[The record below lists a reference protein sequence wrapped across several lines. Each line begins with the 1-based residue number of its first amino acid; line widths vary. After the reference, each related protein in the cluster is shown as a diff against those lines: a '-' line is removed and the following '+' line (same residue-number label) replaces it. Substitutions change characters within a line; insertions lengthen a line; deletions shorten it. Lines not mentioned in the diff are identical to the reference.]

1 MSHFQDCSQ
10 PPGGRAILLSIKPK
24 YADLILAGEK
34 RVEFRRVW
42 AAEKVGLIAIYA
54 SAPVQRIIA
63 LVNVDEVVYAS
74 PTRLWAYCTNKG
86 GGLTRNELKS
96 YFDGKANGYAVMIGN
111 VRRMKK
117 AVDPHSLFTN
127 FSAPQSFRY
136 LTMSEM
142 KSLNARA
149 EIGGVIA

>member
-1 MSHFQDCSQ
+1 M
-10 PPGGRAILLSIKPK
+10 LSIKPK
-24 YADLILAGEK
+24 YANLILAGEK

-42 AAEKVGLIAIYA
+42 AAEEVGLIAIYA
-54 SAPVQRIIA
+54 SAPVQRIVA

-111 VRRMKK
+111 LRRMKK
-117 AVDPHSLFTN
+117 KVDPHSLFTN

-136 LTMSEM
+136 LTRSEV

>member
-1 MSHFQDCSQ
+1 M
-10 PPGGRAILLSIKPK
+10 LSIKPK